1 MGCSWEIGCRID
13 VNVNVNYHRVVT
25 MQRDQLALVTACI
38 EQLPKS
44 QRGVDA

>member
-1 MGCSWEIGCRID
+1 MGCRID

-25 MQRDQLALVTACI
+25 IQRDQLALVTACI

-44 QRGVDA
+44 QQKVDA